1 MAADSSFNQ
10 VQVLVQGGSAT
21 NVAPPPTAGSAV
33 TVVNHG
39 ATLGADH
46 LAFTTT
52 AWLALDR
59 DTPDTVANCIE
70 IILEHSWSPGGQIF
84 ELLGRGDLHSGP
96 GRIAIYADPNVENGY
111 IYQHSPNYVAGPDDL
126 VGGQQKFVLPAP
138 PMRVLLRIQTR
149 TVGSVLKRTIDIIPE
164 TGAPVYIDGGQPAFY
179 DWDNQRLYPMT
190 VGATTGSRVATPDTE
205 AFARVTRLANPNRVG
220 QEDAISRIAVD
231 WVMYPF
237 QRGYTTANT
246 GSVLKDIT
254 LTIGAFGGAV
264 SASVTRHNTTGE
276 PVVAELIGKFTAAL
290 IAAGYSA
297 SYSSDGWMYSVSV
310 APPLNGGDWDFN
322 FSIDGSWVY
331 EDPALDRG
339 TPWVYSIG
347 SSVTQRGYSSS
358 GPNSFQRERITV
370 FVADPNKQYEVT
382 ASLSDPAWLPATTAT
397 ELIGGGESVEAGLA
411 RLSSRLG
418 LNGSWSQPSVGMF
431 VIDHGF
437 SDYLLHAFSASLTE
451 VRSLPSAIT
460 KLYALRITYVART
473 ENTFPT
479 LPWPTTSIGGSGGG
493 GGSGGPDPYASNV
506 VLLLRLDGDN
516 GSTSITDETGKI
528 VSTYGNAQISTA
540 QSKFGGAAAYFDG
553 TYDYLVTPS
562 CPDLNLTTGDWTIEA
577 WVYLTAMTSGN
588 QTVVNK
594 DGIAGSSYSQY
605 DLSIDAAG
613 KVRLFVGNGAGV
625 SPTGVSC
632 TTSSAIALNT
642 WAHVAGVKHGA
653 DVLVFLNGVLEA
665 SATAAPMYDG
675 GQPLLVG
682 WQQGQGTPAN
692 LNGYIDDVRIT
703 KGVARYT
710 ASFTPPGDLGVTAD
724 VVLLLHGDGANNSTT
739 FVDSSHYAHTLV
751 QSGNAYISNVQSQF
765 GGTSIRFGG
774 SDGRLSVA
782 GSTAFDFG
790 TGDFTI
796 EAWVYLASLTQD
808 RVIVS
813 RLDTWASQLA
823 FYLGVREGP
832 PNRLIFRAGNGA
844 PILLDGNTHLVL
856 NTWVH
861 VAVTRASGTTRLF
874 VGGVAQTAVDISTT
888 NIVSAAELGIGVN
901 LQYGNEHL
909 DGYIDDLRITK
920 GVARYTASF
929 APPSTALGSS
939 TGGGGGGVDDVLGA
953 QYVTLADFTSVGT
966 GAQQAFAPDAYG
978 TSSVTLAG
986 VAVAHS
992 VTVNGNSINGAGTSD
1007 ALAGLTC
1014 SGAGVAATPTNLT
1027 GACTLDGLVSTA
1039 SGVASTPIEVTIAT
1053 TLEGASQEAYGLTLV
1068 PAEATGAAV
1077 LDAHFVSE
1085 FTTEMTTPPTAQ
1097 VAVVMPAPVV
1107 SSTGSVKDDRI
1118 TAQMS
1123 AATALSWGHAIMTT
1137 RLPSAAASA
1146 TGTVVNIGALLA
1158 VMPMPTVVSDG
1169 RVAGS
1174 SAMFVACP
1182 SPQSAAFGAGEAHA
1196 ALSGFA
1202 AAASV
1207 TTGATAQISAAMPMA
1222 VVVASLTRVNT
1233 GQIIAL
1239 MPMLIPSAGAAARL
1253 TMPMAR
1259 VFISGNALA
1268 ATGFEAY
1275 VLNLGV
1281 SPDVNLRRKND
1292 MSNAQ
1297 LTRYT
1302 NYPFTQIVRFRDAY
1316 YGVAADGLYRLGGLT
1331 DAGAPITWAVDL
1343 CTTDFD
1349 TPLKKTLV
1357 SVYLGGSAGPNVDF
1371 TVRGGE
1377 TADMMHAYTT
1387 SATAVQRNHRQRFG
1401 LGRKTRYYSLGLS
1414 GQGALDLDSLD
1425 FEVANTTRR
1434 I

>member
-10 VQVLVQGGSAT
+10 VQVLVQGGSAA

-111 IYQHSPNYVAGPDDL
+111 IYQHSPNYVAGPGDL

-149 TVGSVLKRTIDIIPE
+149 TVNFVTKRTIDIIPE

-179 DWDNQRLYPMT
+179 DWDNQLLYPMT
-190 VGATTGSRVATPDTE
+190 VGATTGARVATPDTE

-237 QRGYTTANT
+237 QRGYTTAST

-276 PVVAELIGKFTAAL
+276 PVVAELVGKFTAAL

-331 EDPALDRG
+331 EDLALDRG

-479 LPWPTTSIGGSGGG
+479 LPWPTTSIGGIDSGGG
-493 GGSGGPDPYASNV
+493 SEGVPLNV
-506 VLLLRLDGDN
+506 RYYYPFLT
-516 GSTSITDETGKI
+516 SEAAATSIPNRGSI
-528 VSTYGNAQISTA
+528 ASHALGV
-540 QSKFGGAAAYFDG
+540 
-553 TYDYLVTPS
+553 VP
-562 CPDLNLTTGDWTIEA
+562 GD
-577 WVYLTAMTSGN
+577 V
-588 QTVVNK
+588 
-594 DGIAGSSYSQY
+594 
-605 DLSIDAAG
+605 
-613 KVRLFVGNGAGV
+613 V
-625 SPTGVSC
+625 SPSGQ
-632 TTSSAIALNT
+632 AY
-642 WAHVAGVKHGA
+642 
-653 DVLVFLNGVLEA
+653 
-665 SATAAPMYDG
+665 YDG
-675 GQPLLVG
+675 GSAGPSGPSLDFAAMGDAFTMEGWVLPSLDGYGLFGVG
-682 WQQGQGTPAN
+682 EAF
-692 LNGYIDDVRIT
+692 
-703 KGVARYT
+703 
-710 ASFTPPGDLGVTAD
+710 FTT
-724 VVLLLHGDGANNSTT
+724 DGAHQLRLWAPETGQYTVMSTGYSA
-739 FVDSSHYAHTLV
+739 D
-751 QSGNAYISNVQSQF
+751 
-765 GGTSIRFGG
+765 
-774 SDGRLSVA
+774 
-782 GSTAFDFG
+782 
-790 TGDFTI
+790 
-796 EAWVYLASLTQD
+796 
-808 RVIVS
+808 
-813 RLDTWASQLA
+813 
-823 FYLGVREGP
+823 
-832 PNRLIFRAGNGA
+832 
-844 PILLDGNTHLVL
+844 
-856 NTWVH
+856 TWVH
-861 VAVTRASGTTRLF
+861 VAYVRDAQGLAWRTYLNGVLATSGAFATP
-874 VGGVAQTAVDISTT
+874 TAYGSTHSGLT
-888 NIVSAAELGIGVN
+888 IGA
-901 LQYGNEHL
+901 YAIGA
-909 DGYIDDLRITK
+909 GYTATGCPLDDLIVTAAVK
-920 GVARYTASF
+920 YTGNFTPAARGTAF
-929 APPSTALGSS
+929 AAPPSS
-939 TGGGGGGVDDVLGA
+939 TDVLGA

-986 VAVAHS
+986 FTVAHS
-992 VTVNGNSINGAGTSD
+992 VTVNGNSINGTGTSD

-1027 GACTLDGLVSTA
+1027 GACTLDDLVSTA

-1053 TLEGASQEAYGLTLV
+1053 TLEGASQSAYGLTLV

-1077 LDAHFVSE
+1077 LDAHFVSA
-1085 FTTEMTTPPTAQ
+1085 FTAEMTTPPTAQ

-1118 TAQMS
+1118 TAQMP
-1123 AATALSWGHAIMTT
+1123 AATALSWGHAVMTT
-1137 RLPSAAASA
+1137 RLPSAAAA
-1146 TGTVVNIGALLA
+1146 AAGTVANIGALLA
-1158 VMPMPTVVSDG
+1158 AMPMPTVVSDG

-1182 SPQSAAFGAGEAHA
+1182 SPQSAAFGAGEVHA
-1196 ALSGFA
+1196 SLSGFA

-1387 SATAVQRNHRQRFG
+1387 SATAVLRNHRQRFG